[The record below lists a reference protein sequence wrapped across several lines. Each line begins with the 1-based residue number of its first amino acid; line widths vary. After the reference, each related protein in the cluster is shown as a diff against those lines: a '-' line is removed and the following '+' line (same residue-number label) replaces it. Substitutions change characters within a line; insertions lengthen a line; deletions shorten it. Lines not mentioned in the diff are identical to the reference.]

1 MGQTVLS
8 LRQPNNLPLLR
19 QICDKWGILLIV
31 DETMTGFGRTGEM
44 FAVNHYD
51 VVPDITVVGKALGVY
66 CPLTAVIFGEKVTR
80 IFDKNL
86 FGHGQSYSGHAL
98 ACAAALR
105 SIEVLEEENLIQ
117 RSQELG
123 AYLGERLTEM
133 AKRHKSVGDVRGLG
147 LFLDS

>member
-1 MGQTVLS
+1 
-8 LRQPNNLPLLR
+8 
-19 QICDKWGILLIV
+19 
-31 DETMTGFGRTGEM
+31 
-44 FAVNHYD
+44 
-51 VVPDITVVGKALGVY
+51 
-66 CPLTAVIFGEKVTR
+66 LTAVIFSEKVTR

-133 AKRHKSVGDVRGLG
+133 AKRHKLVGDVRGLG
-147 LFLDS
+147 LFWTVELVKNRQTKEPFRRFTEKYKETVVTKIAQYLPIYRAISSASGSCHRWL

>member
-1 MGQTVLS
+1 
-8 LRQPNNLPLLR
+8 
-19 QICDKWGILLIV
+19 
-31 DETMTGFGRTGEM
+31 MTGFGRTGEM

-98 ACAAALR
+98 ACAAALLVVA
-105 SIEVLEEENLIQ
+105 SP
-117 RSQELG
+117 
-123 AYLGERLTEM
+123 
-133 AKRHKSVGDVRGLG
+133 
-147 LFLDS
+147 